1 MGLGPLGLAPL
12 GESKAQL
19 QLEYSAK
26 QEVPELASLA
36 LRLAEKAPKRE
47 VLQAVRFR
55 RDHGWAQ
62 KDLDRSVSVH
72 EILRFAGASFFSFEK
87 PGGAS

>member
-1 MGLGPLGLAPL
+1 MAPL

-26 QEVPELASLA
+26 QEVPREPELASLA